1 MISSTSQW
9 VGICFFCKT
18 PGHEIPIESPVFYS
32 HLADSLGG
40 DLPCNLTRQR
50 KSHHSQM
57 YLLLL
62 KMADFHC
69 YLRLLEGRVF
79 DRKWYRLTDTPT
91 TTPTG
96 VSRKDPRYC
105 TMKPEKKTAES
116 AEKTLQPCI
125 GFSVKRWQR
134 TLSANYLDL
143 QLFNA

>member
-79 DRKWYRLTDTPT
+79 DRKWYRLQKKIPVETAKNIHKNNQRDRHHYDNA
-91 TTPTG
+91 G

-105 TMKPEKKTAES
+105 TMKPEKKTA
-116 AEKTLQPCI
+116 AWKAQ
-125 GFSVKRWQR
+125 KK
-134 TLSANYLDL
+134 LSNLALVF
-143 QLFNA
+143 Q